1 MIDHTACSSMSR
13 YGDFKVVKT
22 VLRKCKRS
30 SDPKSEREY
39 SCMRCPWCNAENIET
54 ISEHIQKNK
63 HMAIR
68 DHMVVCPAYTGER
81 PSKRAKSHGKGDP
94 NVTIVSIPVAIPTP
108 TAISYPVIQ
117 IPNLSN
123 TPNNED
129 GLDELKRQID
139 ELKRDN
145 NATKANLARTNA
157 ILETTNSIVAQHQ
170 VWWGDA
176 ASALGIAPPLDP
188 PLLVHKIKELR
199 QTRADFYLQQKQTML
214 MIESSNK
221 LIQQKDIVIA
231 DQKRLLE
238 EDKQRLR
245 EGTER
250 LKKLEAE
257 RDEASAVAQE
267 AQKRAN
273 EANRTARVAVEKVHN
288 LQIEIDKVRRSAATL
303 KLKLGE
309 KSS

>member
-1 MIDHTACSSMSR
+1 M
-13 YGDFKVVKT
+13 
-22 VLRKCKRS
+22 
-30 SDPKSEREY
+30 REY
-39 SCMRCPWCNAENIET
+39 SCMRCPWCFAENIET
-54 ISEHIQKNK
+54 ISEHFQKNK

-68 DHMVVCPAYTGER
+68 DHMAICPAYTGDDR
-81 PSKRAKSHGKGDP
+81 PPKRQKPVDKGDKSDKSDKS
-94 NVTIVSIPVAIPTP
+94 VTLAPISFAIPTP
-108 TAISYPVIQ
+108 TIISYTVNQ
-117 IPNLSN
+117 VPNSSN
-123 TPNNED
+123 TED
-129 GLDELKRQID
+129 GLDDLKRQID
-139 ELKRDN
+139 QLKRDN
-145 NATKANLARTNA
+145 NATKANLDRTNA

-176 ASALGIAPPLDP
+176 ACALGIAPPLDP

-199 QTRADFYLQQKQTML
+199 QTRADVHLQQKQTML

-221 LIQQKDIVIA
+221 LIQQKDTVIA
-231 DQKRLLE
+231 DQKRLIE

-257 RDEASAVAQE
+257 RDAASAAAQE

-273 EANRTARVAVEKVHN
+273 EANRTARVAVEKVQN

-309 KSS
+309 KS